1 MIKSI
6 KIDNIATY
14 NPNVLIDNLKK
25 INFFFGYNGS
35 GKSTIAKYLYNL
47 SLETTQQDLK
57 FGHCK
62 QDGYNSNNHELL
74 IFNDDFTKR
83 NFIQNNTLKGVFSL
97 NEIND
102 KVDTKIK
109 NIEKLI
115 KDYQTREIKKK
126 NLQTNINKNKGKNEK
141 ELLDNCWK
149 ARDEFNTFT
158 KLKIGNK
165 TKKNHLLKLKD
176 YINKLENVH
185 TLEELSNQYQKLYEK
200 ESQNLNKTIDI
211 KLYKKIRK
219 LEINFKKLLSE
230 VIVGNDDVDIANLI
244 NQLNSKNW
252 IQEGK
257 EYLITTDNT
266 CPFCQKETID
276 DDFKNQLNE
285 IFDETYT
292 KKIKSI
298 EYIKIKYE
306 RLINEFLT
314 NISDIQKVFNPT
326 NKVLDIYQNLEK
338 LLKENIKTIE
348 AKILNPNE
356 KKTILSINSIKNDLS
371 SINKEIKSNNKIY
384 EALDENKK
392 SFIEQIWI
400 YMANRYKS
408 AIELVEKKEKRYEQI
423 IKKADNLIRNF
434 ENKISESKKKIE
446 KLRKQTI
453 NTKEAVENI
462 NQVLQN
468 SGFDGFEID
477 EKNIENNISQYYLK
491 RVNND
496 DSEVFETLSEGEKN
510 FISFLY
516 FYQLCIGTDD
526 IIQNSSK
533 QKIIVID
540 DPVSSLD
547 SRVLFIVS
555 TLVRN
560 LIQRKANKPKSERNK
575 FKNENIIQSFIFT
588 HNLYFYKEVT
598 FEKRLICTDI
608 NHYKIVKINNITKI
622 EQTNEN
628 TFDDYSLMWKSLK
641 DIKNNLSNDKS
652 MNIFIANTMRR
663 IIESYVNFI
672 GIGKNPWASLS
683 DEDID
688 NINYDIKSSFIS
700 MINDESHKIGALDN
714 IYYQRII
721 NEEPTI
727 LFDTFKEIFDDIGIE
742 HYNSMMEIRGETN
755 AN

>member
-1 MIKSI
+1 MIRSLEI
-6 KIDNIATY
+6 NNIATY
-14 NPNVLIDNLKK
+14 NPNVSIDNLKK

-35 GKSTIAKYLYNL
+35 GKSTIARYLYDL
-47 SLETTQQDLK
+47 SLETTQQDSK
-57 FGHCK
+57 FGNCR
-62 QDGYNSNNHELL
+62 QDGYDSNNHELL

-102 KVDTKIK
+102 DIDTQIK
-109 NIEKLI
+109 DIEKSI
-115 KDYQTREIKKK
+115 KDYQTREINKK
-126 NLQTNINKNKGKNEK
+126 NLKININNDRDKNEK

-158 KLKIGNK
+158 KLGIENK
-165 TKKNHLLKLKD
+165 TKKNNLSKLKD
-176 YINKLENVH
+176 YINKLENIH

-200 ESQNLNKTIDI
+200 ELQNLNKNIDI
-211 KLYKKIRK
+211 KLYKRTRK
-219 LEINFKKLLSE
+219 LEINLKKLLSE

-244 NQLNSKNW
+244 NKLNSKNW

-257 EYLITTDNT
+257 KYLNTTDNI

-276 DDFKNQLNE
+276 DNFKNQLNE

-292 KKIKSI
+292 EKIKSI
-298 EYIKIKYE
+298 ENIKIEYKS
-306 RLINEFLT
+306 LINQFLT

-371 SINKEIKSNNKIY
+371 SINKDIKDNNKLY

-392 SFIEQIWI
+392 SFIEQTWV
-400 YMANRYKS
+400 YMASRCKS
-408 AIELVEKKEKRYEQI
+408 DIELFEKKEKRYEQI
-423 IKKADNLIRNF
+423 IKKADEFINNF
-434 ENKISESKKKIE
+434 KNKVIEFKEKIE

-468 SGFDGFEID
+468 SGFNGFEID

-491 RVNND
+491 RVNSD

-516 FYQLCIGTDD
+516 FYQLCIGTDN
-526 IIQNSSK
+526 IAQNSSK

-555 TLVRN
+555 TLIRN
-560 LIQRKANKPKSERNK
+560 LMQRKANKPNSEK
-575 FKNENIIQSFIFT
+575 KEFKNENIIQSFIFT

-598 FEKRLICTDI
+598 FEQRLICTDI

-622 EQTNEN
+622 EQTNEK
-628 TFDDYSLMWKSLK
+628 TFDDYSLMWESLK
-641 DIKNNLSNDKS
+641 DIKTNLSNNKS

-688 NINYDIKSSFIS
+688 NMNYDIKSAFIS

-727 LFDTFKEIFDDIGIE
+727 LFDIFKEIFDDIGIE
-742 HYNSMMEIRGETN
+742 HYNSMMNIGD
-755 AN
+755 

>member
-1 MIKSI
+1 MIRSLEI
-6 KIDNIATY
+6 NNIATY
-14 NPNVLIDNLKK
+14 NPNVSIDNLKK

-35 GKSTIAKYLYNL
+35 GKSTIARYLYDL
-47 SLETTQQDLK
+47 SLETTQQDSK
-57 FGHCK
+57 FGNCR
-62 QDGYNSNNHELL
+62 QDGYDSNNHELL

-102 KVDTKIK
+102 DIDTQIK
-109 NIEKLI
+109 DIEKSI
-115 KDYQTREIKKK
+115 KDYQTREINKE
-126 NLQTNINKNKGKNEK
+126 NLKININNDRDKNEK

-158 KLKIGNK
+158 KLGIENK
-165 TKKNHLLKLKD
+165 TKKNNLSKLKD
-176 YINKLENVH
+176 YINKLENIH

-200 ESQNLNKTIDI
+200 ELQNLNKNIDI
-211 KLYKKIRK
+211 KLYKRTRK
-219 LEINFKKLLSE
+219 LEINLKKLLSE

-244 NQLNSKNW
+244 NKLNSKNW

-257 EYLITTDNT
+257 KYLNTTDNI

-276 DDFKNQLNE
+276 DNFKNQLNE

-292 KKIKSI
+292 EKIKSI
-298 EYIKIKYE
+298 ENIKIEYKS
-306 RLINEFLT
+306 LINQFLT

-371 SINKEIKSNNKIY
+371 SINKDIKDNNKLY

-392 SFIEQIWI
+392 SFIEQTWV
-400 YMANRYKS
+400 YMASRCKS
-408 AIELVEKKEKRYEQI
+408 DIELFEKKEKRYEQI
-423 IKKADNLIRNF
+423 IKKADEFINNF
-434 ENKISESKKKIE
+434 KNKVIEFKEKIE

-468 SGFDGFEID
+468 SGFNGFEID

-491 RVNND
+491 RVNSD

-516 FYQLCIGTDD
+516 FYQLCIGTDN
-526 IIQNSSK
+526 IAQNSSK

-555 TLVRN
+555 TLIRN
-560 LIQRKANKPKSERNK
+560 LMQRKANKPNSEK
-575 FKNENIIQSFIFT
+575 KEFKNENIIQSFIFT

-598 FEKRLICTDI
+598 FEQRLICTDI

-622 EQTNEN
+622 EQTNEK
-628 TFDDYSLMWKSLK
+628 TFDDYSLMWESLK
-641 DIKNNLSNDKS
+641 DIKTNLSNNKS

-688 NINYDIKSSFIS
+688 NMNYDIKSAFIS

-727 LFDTFKEIFDDIGIE
+727 LFDIFKEIFDDIGIE
-742 HYNSMMEIRGETN
+742 HYNSMMNIGD
-755 AN
+755 